1 MFAAVATAVLLVQQ
15 PTPPLDTSA
24 AIRGTASSTFNGKPL
39 AGVMISIPAAHK
51 FVVSDSTG
59 AFRLDALPVGPQRLR
74 VSYSGRDTQDEMVT
88 LRAHHETHLVVMI
101 DAEAVDLAP
110 VVVEAQH
117 PNGWRDLAGF
127 YARKD
132 RYADMA
138 YFFTREEID
147 RQHPAAISALL
158 ARDGIVMRC
167 GGQCLPVKVFR
178 GQTCV
183 VPVSVDGV
191 PFRED
196 NFDQIAVHDV
206 AAVEIYHVAPPSGLG
221 NGQATT
227 AAHSAWRGGPVNPAG
242 GCGAV
247 LIWTR

>member
-1 MFAAVATAVLLVQQ
+1 MLAAVLTALLVQQ
-15 PTPPLDTSA
+15 PTQPVDTSA

-39 AGVMISIPAAHK
+39 AGVMIALPAAHK
-51 FVVSDSTG
+51 FAVSDSTG
-59 AFRLDALPVGPQRLR
+59 AFRLDALPVGSQKLR
-74 VSYSGRDTQDEMVT
+74 VSYAGRETTDEVVV
-88 LRAHHETHLVVMI
+88 LHGHHETHLVVMI

-132 RYADMA
+132 RYADQA
-138 YFFTREEID
+138 YFFTREEIE
-147 RQHPAAISALL
+147 RWHPPTISALL

-167 GGQCLPVKVFR
+167 TGACMPVKVFR

-183 VPVSVDGV
+183 VPVSVDGN
-191 PFRED
+191 PFREE
-196 NFDQIAVHDV
+196 NFDQIAIHDV

-221 NGQATT
+221 NGLATT
-227 AAHSAWRGGPVNPAG
+227 AGHAEWRGGPVSPEG